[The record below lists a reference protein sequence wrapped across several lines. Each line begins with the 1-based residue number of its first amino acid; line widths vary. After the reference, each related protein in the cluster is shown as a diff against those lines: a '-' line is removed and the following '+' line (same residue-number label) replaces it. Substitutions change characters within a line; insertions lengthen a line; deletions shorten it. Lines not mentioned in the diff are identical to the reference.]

1 MLKLRLLSIATGMAL
16 VAGPV
21 LAQTPQSLS
30 DLVGARAGQAD
41 AEVQRR
47 GYQATDRSE
56 TFGDGR
62 MTYWRRGNDCVSIMT
77 RNGRYDSINQAGR
90 AECGGGGSSSSNAG
104 ALVAGA
110 AIVGLAA
117 ALASHRD
124 RHNDADADHD
134 REYERGYQAA
144 LYGSNYDDRHESEG
158 YHEGYLAGEREG
170 SNRRHASSG
179 WMRGAPDAAQRACGE
194 RADRQADRPSGSS
207 VAVGMRELGRNE
219 YELTMAVGWMRYNC
233 RVSGSGEVLWL
244 EPAR

>member
-1 MLKLRLLSIATGMAL
+1 MSKVTLLPLAASLAL
-16 VAGPV
+16 LAGPA
-21 LAQTPQSLS
+21 LAQTPQALT
-30 DLVGARAGQAD
+30 DLVGARAGQAE

-56 TFGDGR
+56 TIGDGR
-62 MTYWRRGNDCVSIMT
+62 MTYWRRGNDCVSILT
-77 RNGRYDSINQAGR
+77 RNGRYESINQAGR
-90 AECGGGGSSSSNAG
+90 SECGGGSSSNAG
-104 ALVAGA
+104 AIVAGV

-124 RHNDADADHD
+124 RHGDADADHD

-170 SNRRHASSG
+170 SNRRHASSS
-179 WMRGAPDAAQRACGE
+179 WMRGVPDAAQQACGA
-194 RADRQADRPSGSS
+194 RADRQSDRPSGSS
-207 VAVGMRELGRNE
+207 VPVSMRELGRNE
-219 YELTMAVGWMRYNC
+219 YELTMAAGWMRYNC

-244 EPAR
+244 EPVR

>member
-1 MLKLRLLSIATGMAL
+1 MFKVRLLSIASAL
-16 VAGPV
+16 ALSAGPV
-21 LAQTPQSLS
+21 LAQTPPALS
-30 DLVGARAGQAD
+30 DLVGSRAGQAE
-41 AEVQRR
+41 AELQRR

-56 TFGDGR
+56 TMGNGR
-62 MTYWRRGNDCVSIMT
+62 MTYWRRGNDCVSILT
-77 RNGRYDSINQAGR
+77 RDGRYDSINQAGR
-90 AECGGGGSSSSNAG
+90 AECGGGSSSNAG
-104 ALVAGA
+104 AIVAGVA
-110 AIVGLAA
+110 LVGLAA

-158 YHEGYLAGEREG
+158 YHEGFLAGERES

-179 WMRGAPDAAQRACGE
+179 WMRGVPDAAQRACGE
-194 RADRQADRPSGSS
+194 RADRQTDRPSGSS

-219 YELTMAVGWMRYNC
+219 YELTMAAGWTRYTC

>member
-1 MLKLRLLSIATGMAL
+1 MLKVRLLSIATGIAL
-16 VAGPV
+16 VASPV
-21 LAQTPQSLS
+21 LAQTPQALT
-30 DLVGARAGQAD
+30 DLVGARAGQAE

-56 TFGDGR
+56 TVGDGR

-90 AECGGGGSSSSNAG
+90 AECGGGSSSNTG
-104 ALVAGA
+104 AIVAGV

-124 RHNDADADHD
+124 RHNEADADHD

-170 SNRRHASSG
+170 SNRRHASSS
-179 WMRGAPDAAQRACGE
+179 WMRGVPAAAQDACVQ
-194 RADRQADRPSGSS
+194 RADRQTDRPSGSS
-207 VAVGMRELGRNE
+207 VPVSMRELGRNE
-219 YELTMAVGWMRYNC
+219 YELTMAAGWTRYTC

>member
-1 MLKLRLLSIATGMAL
+1 MSKVRLLSIATISAL
-16 VAGPV
+16 VANPV
-21 LAQTPQSLS
+21 MAQTPQALT
-30 DLVGARAGQAD
+30 DLVGARAGQAE

-56 TFGDGR
+56 TVGDGR
-62 MTYWRRGNDCVSIMT
+62 MTYWRRGNDCVSILT
-77 RNGRYDSINQAGR
+77 RDGRYESINQASR
-90 AECGGGGSSSSNAG
+90 SECGGGSSSNAG
-104 ALVAGA
+104 AIVAGV

-179 WMRGAPDAAQRACGE
+179 WMRGVPDAAQQACGA

-219 YELTMAVGWMRYNC
+219 YELTMAAGWMRYNC

-244 EPAR
+244 EPAS